1 MNCPDLLD
9 QFLAYHASRSRK
21 RSPSVSKR
29 RRSTTQPAASQST
42 KSVVAE
48 ALTEKTAS
56 NRISAPEPKR
66 VRKEAPTKPLSTK
79 STVASDKKKSS
90 ADKAI
95 QPKDTTA
102 ATTVKTASS
111 TQKQQ
116 QQQQSSLPPTLQ
128 SQTDVTRPSQHK
140 STKHS
145 SSMKNEKT
153 IIQQSTSQPSTKL
166 PSSSSSSSN
175 KGDIMSAN
183 ETAKSQPISTIEP
196 KHPQQASS
204 KTSIYMNTTRPKTP
218 TPPVSPTPQKTQLP
232 SSRPINQSS
241 NTAAALSQKSSVT
254 SSTPAK
260 VSRYPSLPKYVSFT
274 HLEYPIETFTKRKL
288 SYTRRKDWIYQA
300 LQSISS

>member
-1 MNCPDLLD
+1 M
-9 QFLAYHASRSRK
+9 AYHASRSRK

-42 KSVVAE
+42 KSAVAE

-66 VRKEAPTKPLSTK
+66 VRKEASTKPLSTK
-79 STVASDKKKSS
+79 STVASDKKKSA

-102 ATTVKTASS
+102 ATTVKTTSS
-111 TQKQQ
+111 TQKRQQQ
-116 QQQQSSLPPTLQ
+116 QQQQSSLSPTLQ

-145 SSMKNEKT
+145 SSLKNEKT
-153 IIQQSTSQPSTKL
+153 TIQQSTSQSSTKL
-166 PSSSSSSSN
+166 PSSSSSSSSN

-183 ETAKSQPISTIEP
+183 ETAAKSQPISTIEQ

-241 NTAAALSQKSSVT
+241 NTAAALHQKSSVT

-260 VSRYPSLPKYVSFT
+260 VSRYPSLLKYV
-274 HLEYPIETFTKRKL
+274 
-288 SYTRRKDWIYQA
+288 
-300 LQSISS
+300 